1 MQLGRYQVSTLRPPP
16 ILSITFSQDGRFFTV
31 ASETG
36 YEVWTSFPLGL
47 LRRRCELLRP
57 RIMSV
62 MPVIRMGDV
71 EVGLD

>member
-36 YEVWTSFPLGL
+36 YEVWTTFPLGL
-47 LRRRCELLRP
+47 IRRRCELLRP
-57 RIMSV
+57 PSSSPSSERV
-62 MPVIRMGDV
+62 MWRSD
-71 EVGLD
+71 